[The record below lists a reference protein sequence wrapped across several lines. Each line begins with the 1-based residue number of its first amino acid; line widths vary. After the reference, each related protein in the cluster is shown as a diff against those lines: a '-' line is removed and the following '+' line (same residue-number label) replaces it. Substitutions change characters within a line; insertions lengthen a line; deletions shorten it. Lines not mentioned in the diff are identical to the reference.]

1 MNAIPEINKYV
12 KKSDMKNKRFYEK
25 LLTSL
30 YLKGKRGENWLLR
43 RIEQVISNPEMKSKI
58 KQAIKTDKS
67 IEEALKPII
76 AKMLKEYHG

>member
-1 MNAIPEINKYV
+1 
-12 KKSDMKNKRFYEK
+12 MKNKRFYEK